1 MKKRAV
7 KAWRKFIGL
16 DTGRRKSR
24 KENTSKTGKVIASG
38 EAKFHRILKD
48 RASMGISDEVEVA
61 TIFID
66 ETTISAIKATIALLS
81 QSSLTTI
88 VLQWR
93 QRNLSKSVLLV
104 QSSCF
109 DYFLVSVVIVLH
121 WALPRK
127 TLICDYSTWKTD
139 DLMEIDVR
147 RYPYIGSRYVDQ
159 FA

>member
-7 KAWRKFIGL
+7 RAWRKFIGL

-88 VLQWR
+88 VLQ
-93 QRNLSKSVLLV
+93 
-104 QSSCF
+104 
-109 DYFLVSVVIVLH
+109 
-121 WALPRK
+121 
-127 TLICDYSTWKTD
+127 
-139 DLMEIDVR
+139 
-147 RYPYIGSRYVDQ
+147 
-159 FA
+159 